1 MSSSGVLKL
10 RLLGGSALLCLAVN
24 AAPVSAQAIVPAE
37 ATTQAAEPA
46 EAAEPDVVKAA
57 AEQAPP
63 KDIVITGSRIRG
75 SDTTTPAPVS
85 IINPQALEDRGF
97 TQIGQALNELPSIT
111 PSFARNTGI
120 GNPVASVQNYPN
132 LFNLGAGRTLS
143 LLNGRRM
150 VTTAAGLDDAAVDTN
165 IIPTGLIE
173 RVDIVQ
179 AGGAAVYGSGAM
191 AGVINYVLK
200 KNFQGVVIDAQ
211 SSISSRGDYP
221 VYSLRGT
228 FGTNF
233 AEGRGNIAVNLE
245 YAKSDALAFPARP
258 ISARASYPGTNPAN
272 TSNTDG
278 IPATVYFDY
287 TKTWSS
293 SYNGIIWGNTGTSVG
308 SLLKVNGRPIQFND
322 AGTGFIPYDT
332 GTVVFSN
339 LAVGG
344 DGVLRPYPRHPRLDR
359 IALRAYPLDRPA
371 CPAADAS
378 VRQHRLGRRRH
389 LLVRAVPRQCL
400 SDAGGARHAEC
411 RIAGL
416 RRGQRALPRQV
427 R

>member
-37 ATTQAAEPA
+37 ATSQVAQAAEPA
-46 EAAEPDVVKAA
+46 EPDVGAA

-85 IINPQALEDRGF
+85 IINPQVLEDRGF

-233 AEGRGNIAVNLE
+233 AEGRGNIALNLE
-245 YAKSDALAFPARP
+245 YAKSDGLFRLHQ
-258 ISARASYPGTNPAN
+258 
-272 TSNTDG
+272 D
-278 IPATVYFDY
+278 
-287 TKTWSS
+287 
-293 SYNGIIWGNTGTSVG
+293 
-308 SLLKVNGRPIQFND
+308 L
-322 AGTGFIPYDT
+322 
-332 GTVVFSN
+332 VVE
-339 LAVGG
+339 LQRHHLGQHRYVGG
-344 DGVLRPYPRHPRLDR
+344 VAAEGE
-359 IALRAYPLDRPA
+359 RPA
-371 CPAADAS
+371 DP
-378 VRQHRLGRRRH
+378 VQRRRH
-389 LLVRAVPRQCL
+389 RLHSL
-400 SDAGGARHAEC
+400 
-411 RIAGL
+411 
-416 RRGQRALPRQV
+416 
-427 R
+427 